1 MQAKSKKNLFSSAVA
16 RAKRQWQWHV
26 MQCTARLF
34 LPSLFYFLYYLAST
48 LLRIFFLGSFMHI
61 THTHT
66 CAFIA
71 EKMRDSSYSRDIKMS
86 MSIIYPHI
94 YTQQSEF
101 IYFLYIILFIRLV
114 SSLFPHLL
122 IPTHFFC
129 SVLILFRLSCNS
141 FRIFRLARRQTM
153 KFNALWLSFFFFH
166 SIQSQLLLWLW
177 FSR

>member
-1 MQAKSKKNLFSSAVA
+1 MHFYEGCKQKAKKSFLIRRSPCKKAMAMACNAMHRKALLAFFV
-16 RAKRQWQWHV
+16 
-26 MQCTARLF
+26 L
-34 LPSLFYFLYYLAST
+34 LFYIILHRRCLEFLD
-48 LLRIFFLGSFMHI
+48 SFMHI

-71 EKMRDSSYSRDIKMS
+71 KKMRDSSYSRDIKMS

-101 IYFLYIILFIRLV
+101 IYFLYIILFIRLI

-141 FRIFRLARRQTM
+141 FRIFRLARRQT
-153 KFNALWLSFFFFH
+153 
-166 SIQSQLLLWLW
+166 I
-177 FSR
+177 